1 MADFSYLVY
10 LLIADIMVNQ
20 DPCRSCRRAWRRTA
34 RSCYRSPPLPRG
46 VGVRAAAK
54 GAEFHNQTLWASI
67 GWATPAAFGAAIGA
81 PERRLILITGE
92 GSHQMTAQ
100 EIGQFGRHRL
110 RPIIFVLNNSGY
122 LSERLRCKG
131 ILTAKDWAG
140 PRRRA
145 GGRRPYAEICLS

>member
-1 MADFSYLVY
+1 MFT
-10 LLIADIMVNQ
+10 
-20 DPCRSCRRAWRRTA
+20 RSSANAACGGLKPPTAGRLRRANLHLLHSTMLE
-34 RSCYRSPPLPRG
+34 SPYLQTELPSTF
-46 VGVRAAAK
+46 VA
-54 GAEFHNQTLWASI
+54 H
-67 GWATPAAFGAAIGA
+67 
-81 PERRLILITGE
+81 E